1 LITSGLSDLR
11 GAEPDKPGRATLW
24 QLAVDGMKRRPN
36 KFVMAGLAVLHV
48 VVVGLTWRD
57 LGSRPAEQVRGNK
70 KFWRVFSALNMGNA
84 ALYWL
89 VGRRR
94 G

>member
-1 LITSGLSDLR
+1 MER
-11 GAEPDKPGRATLW
+11 K
-24 QLAVDGMKRRPN
+24 PN
-36 KFVMAGLAVLHV
+36 KYALAAFLVLHV
-48 VVVGLTWRD
+48 IVVALTWRD
-57 LGSRPAEQVRGNK
+57 IGSRTPEQVRGNK
-70 KFWRVFSALNMGNA
+70 VFWRIFSALNSGNA